1 MFRDYGL
8 YDHAMLRFSKG
19 HKISD
24 NFYVRQDGTRAYYFS
39 EGQESNCAMA
49 DFTYPLFLIDQTAN
63 LFTENGFKLVENSY
77 VQRQTVNKKEDI
89 TAERIFLQGKFEKLS
104 KHITV

>member
-8 YDHAMLRFSKG
+8 YDHAMLRFSRG

-39 EGQESNCAMA
+39 EGQYVC
-49 DFTYPLFLIDQTAN
+49 TYTFLYVTDSTIYKMCVN
-63 LFTENGFKLVENSY
+63 LL
-77 VQRQTVNKKEDI
+77 
-89 TAERIFLQGKFEKLS
+89 
-104 KHITV
+104 